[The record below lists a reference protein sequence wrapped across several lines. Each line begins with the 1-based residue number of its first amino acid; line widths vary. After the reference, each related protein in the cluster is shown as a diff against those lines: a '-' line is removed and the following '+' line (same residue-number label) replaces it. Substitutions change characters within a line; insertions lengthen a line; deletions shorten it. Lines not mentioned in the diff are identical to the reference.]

1 MNSSV
6 RSKHMDLLRENC
18 ESEDLLKGEE
28 PQPQLKDDQSDIK
41 ECSHGRRAGGR
52 RRGVK
57 VNGWERGRATGVSSL
72 NANWIWRILA
82 KSNVCGVS
90 KETTVQQSSRSK
102 S

>member
-57 VNGWERGRATGVSSL
+57 VNGWEKGQSDG
-72 NANWIWRILA
+72 
-82 KSNVCGVS
+82 G
-90 KETTVQQSSRSK
+90 QQSECQLDLEDSGKVQCLWRF
-102 S
+102 